1 MGKQSQYKPEV
12 TKVQLQNLN
21 VGLSLLLAENLIT
34 WLPEAQFGWR
44 WQEGVNGDGEGVNRY
59 NAQVQVQFA
68 RADIYAF
75 KASNF
80 QGVNKQ
86 IALDQ

>member
-1 MGKQSQYKPEV
+1 M
-12 TKVQLQNLN
+12 
-21 VGLSLLLAENLIT
+21 LLAENLIT

-44 WQEGVNGDGEGVNRY
+44 RQEGVNGDGEGANRY
-59 NAQVQVQFA
+59 NVQVQFS
-68 RADIYAF
+68 RADLYAF